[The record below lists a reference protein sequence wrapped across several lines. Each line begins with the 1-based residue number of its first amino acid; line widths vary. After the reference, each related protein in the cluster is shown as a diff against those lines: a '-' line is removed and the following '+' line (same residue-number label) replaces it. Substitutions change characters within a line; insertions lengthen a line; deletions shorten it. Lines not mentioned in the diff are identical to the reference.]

1 MRAATGRDP
10 AAGPLYGVRMTALD
24 ASAAA
29 LLDVMKANPRP
40 PVEHGTPDDAREAHI
55 AGSEFLSGPGED
67 VESVVDGQIDEVE
80 VRLYK
85 PANALP
91 AAIVYAH
98 GGGWV
103 AGTLD
108 TYDSLCR
115 ALANRSGCSVVSVGY
130 TLAPEAPHPIAAG
143 QVTKVMQA
151 ARMDGARL
159 ALAGDSAGAHVMTL
173 VASVAKKAQMPVEG
187 LALVYPVVSPAMD
200 TPSWET
206 LGNDYGLTRAG
217 MRWYWDHYLAQ
228 GPKTPLPADLLEL
241 DLSDL
246 PPTLLLTAGF
256 DPLKDEGLA
265 LGNAIEKAGV
275 DVERVSFDGQMHGF
289 FRSMAQI
296 PESYV
301 AIERVAQFLRAKL
314 SA

>member
-1 MRAATGRDP
+1 
-10 AAGPLYGVRMTALD
+10 MTALD

-29 LLDVMKANPRP
+29 LLEALTANPRP
-40 PVEHGTPDDAREAHI
+40 PVELGTPEDARAAHEA
-55 AGSEFLSGPGED
+55 AAEFLSGPGEE
-67 VESVVDGQIDEVE
+67 VAQVIDGTIDEVG
-80 VRLYK
+80 VRVYR
-85 PANALP
+85 PENALP

-103 AGTLD
+103 TGTLD

-115 ALANRSGCSVVSVGY
+115 ALANRSGCSVASVGY
-130 TLAPEAPHPIAAG
+130 TLSPEAPHPIAAG

-173 VASVAKKAQMPVEG
+173 VASVATKAQMPIEG
-187 LALVYPVVSPAMD
+187 LALIYPVVSPALN
-200 TPSWET
+200 TPSWDT
-206 LGNDYGLTRAG
+206 LGTGYGLTREA
-217 MRWYWDHYLAQ
+217 MRWYWDHYLTP
-228 GPKTPLPADLLEL
+228 GPKSPLPADLLEL

-246 PPTLLLTAGF
+246 PPTMLLTAGF
-256 DPLKDEGLA
+256 DPLRDEGLA
-265 LGNAIEKAGV
+265 LGAAIEKAGV

-289 FRSMAQI
+289 FRSMARI
-296 PESYV
+296 PEAYD
-301 AIERVAQFLRAKL
+301 AIDRVAAFLRARL